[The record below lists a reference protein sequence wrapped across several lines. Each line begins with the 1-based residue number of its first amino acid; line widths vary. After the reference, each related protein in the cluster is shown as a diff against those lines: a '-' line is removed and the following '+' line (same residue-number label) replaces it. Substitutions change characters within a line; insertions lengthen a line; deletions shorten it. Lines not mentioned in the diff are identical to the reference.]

1 MGAPVACANRLFE
14 RAGAAASGR
23 GRYNSP
29 LCQRFRRSHRMFESL
44 TQRLSG
50 TIERLRG
57 RGRLTEENIREA
69 TREVRIALLEADVAL
84 PVVQAL
90 IEKIKVRAVGQE
102 VLKSLT
108 PGQALIKVVR
118 DELTAVMG
126 AQASDLN
133 LNVPAPAIILMAGL
147 QGAGKTTTV
156 GKLAK
161 HLKEKRKKKVMVVSA
176 DVYRPAAIEQL
187 KTLAEQVG
195 VLFFPSAAEQK
206 PVDIVRAAI
215 DDARKSFADV
225 LIVDT
230 AGRLAIDEAMM
241 AEIKALHAAVNPAET
256 LFVVDSMTGQDAANT
271 AKAFGEALPL
281 TGVVL
286 TKTDG
291 DARGGAALSVRY
303 VTGKPIKFTGTGEKV
318 DGLDVFHP
326 ERVASRILDM
336 GDVLSLVEQVE
347 QQVDKD
353 KAQKLAEKVA
363 KGKKFDLNDM
373 RDQLEQMQNM
383 GGIGGLMDKLPGLGQ
398 VPEHLKQQVSQSK
411 EVPRMIAIINSMTK
425 KERRN
430 PGLLN
435 GSRRARIA
443 RGSGTQPADVNK
455 LMKQY
460 MQMEKMM
467 GKLAGG
473 GMKGMLR
480 NMKGMLGGMGG
491 KGGLPFR

>member
-1 MGAPVACANRLFE
+1 
-14 RAGAAASGR
+14 
-23 GRYNSP
+23 
-29 LCQRFRRSHRMFESL
+29 MFESL

-90 IEKIKVRAVGQE
+90 IERIKVRAVGQE

-126 AQASDLN
+126 AAAADLN
-133 LNVPAPAIILMAGL
+133 LNVPAPAVILMAGL

-161 HLKEKRKKKVMVVSA
+161 LLKEKRKKKVMVVSA
-176 DVYRPAAIEQL
+176 DVYRPAAIAQL
-187 KTLAEQVG
+187 ETLAKQVD
-195 VLFFPSAAEQK
+195 VRFFPSDAAQK

-215 DDARKSFADV
+215 EDARRSFIDV
-225 LIVDT
+225 LLVDT

-241 AEIKALHAAVNPAET
+241 AEIKALHAAVNPVET
-256 LFVVDSMTGQDAANT
+256 LFVVDAMTGQDAANT
-271 AKAFGEALPL
+271 AKAFSEALPL

-303 VTGKPIKFTGTGEKV
+303 ITGRPIKFIGTGEKV

-326 ERVASRILDM
+326 DRIASRILDM

-347 QQVDKD
+347 GQVDKE

-373 RDQLEQMQNM
+373 RDQLEQMQGM
-383 GGIGGLMDKLPGLGQ
+383 GGIHGLMDKLPGMGQ
-398 VPEHLKQQVSQSK
+398 VPDSVKNQVTGK
-411 EVPRMIAIINSMTK
+411 EVPRMVAIINSMTK

-430 PGLLN
+430 PALLN
-435 GSRRARIA
+435 GSRRKRIA
-443 RGSGTQPADVNK
+443 AGSGVTPADVNK

-460 MQMEKMM
+460 QQMEKMM
-467 GKLAGG
+467 AKLGRG
-473 GMKGMLR
+473 GMKGMMRGLQ
-480 NMKGMLGGMGG
+480 GMMGG
-491 KGGLPFR
+491 RGAMPFR

>member
-1 MGAPVACANRLFE
+1 
-14 RAGAAASGR
+14 
-23 GRYNSP
+23 
-29 LCQRFRRSHRMFESL
+29 MFESL

-57 RGRLTEENIREA
+57 RGRLSEENIREA

-90 IEKIKVRAVGQE
+90 IERIKLRAVGQE

-118 DELTAVMG
+118 DELTTVMG

-133 LNVPAPAIILMAGL
+133 LNVPAPAVILMAGL

-156 GKLAK
+156 AKLAK

-187 KTLAEQVG
+187 RTLAAQVG
-195 VLFFPSAAEQK
+195 VPFFESDASQK
-206 PVDIVRAAI
+206 PEAIVRAAI
-215 DDARKSFADV
+215 IDARKSFADV

-241 AEIKALHAAVNPAET
+241 AEIKALHAATNPVET
-256 LFVVDSMTGQDAANT
+256 LFVVDAMTGQDAANT
-271 AKAFGEALPL
+271 AKAFAEALPL

-303 VTGKPIKFTGTGEKV
+303 ITGRPIKFIGTGEKP

-326 ERVASRILDM
+326 DRVASRILDM

-347 QQVDKD
+347 QQVDQD
-353 KAQKLAEKVA
+353 KARKLAEKVA
-363 KGKKFDLNDM
+363 KGRKFDLNDM
-373 RDQLEQMQNM
+373 RDQLEQMQGM
-383 GGIGGLMDKLPGLGQ
+383 GGIHGLMDKLPGMGQ
-398 VPEHLKQQVSQSK
+398 IPDAVKNQVTGK
-411 EVPRMIAIINSMTK
+411 EVPRMMAIIGSMTR

-430 PGLLN
+430 PTLLN
-435 GSRRARIA
+435 GSRRKRIA
-443 RGSGTQPADVNK
+443 GGAGVTPADVNK

-460 MQMEKMM
+460 QQMEKMM
-467 GKLAGG
+467 GKLGRG
-473 GMKGMLR
+473 GMKGMMRGLS
-480 NMKGMLGGMGG
+480 GMMGG
-491 KGGLPFR
+491 RGQPFPR

>member
-1 MGAPVACANRLFE
+1 
-14 RAGAAASGR
+14 
-23 GRYNSP
+23 
-29 LCQRFRRSHRMFESL
+29 MFESL

-50 TIERLRG
+50 TLQKLRG

-84 PVVQAL
+84 PVVSAL
-90 IEKIKVRAVGQE
+90 IERIKARAVGQE
-102 VLKSLT
+102 VLTSLT

-118 DELTAVMG
+118 DEMAAVMG
-126 AQASDLN
+126 SSASELN
-133 LNVPAPAIILMAGL
+133 LNVPAPAVILMAGL

-161 HLKEKRKKKVMVVSA
+161 HLKERKKKKVMVVSA

-187 KTLAEQVG
+187 RTLAKQVD
-195 VLFFPSAAEQK
+195 VLFFASDASQK
-206 PVDIVRAAI
+206 PEDIVRAAI
-215 DDARKSFADV
+215 EDARKSFVDV
-225 LIVDT
+225 LLVDT
-230 AGRLAIDEAMM
+230 AGRTTIDEAMM
-241 AEIKALHAAVNPAET
+241 AEIQALHAAVKPVET
-256 LFVVDSMTGQDAANT
+256 LFVVDAMTGQDAANT
-271 AKAFGEALPL
+271 AKAFAEALPL

-303 VTGKPIKFTGTGEKV
+303 ITGKPIKFVGVGEKP

-326 ERVASRILDM
+326 DRAASRILDM
-336 GDVLSLVEQVE
+336 GDVLSLVEEVE
-347 QQVDKD
+347 QKVDKD

-383 GGIGGLMDKLPGLGQ
+383 GGLSSLMDKLPGMGQ
-398 VPEHLKQQVSQSK
+398 LPDHVKNQVTGK
-411 EVPRMIAIINSMTK
+411 EVPRMVAIINSMTK

-435 GSRRARIA
+435 GSRRARVA
-443 RGSGTQPADVNK
+443 RGSGTTPAEVNK
-455 LMKQY
+455 VLKQY
-460 MQMEKMM
+460 QQMEKMM
-467 GKLAGG
+467 SKLSQG
-473 GMKGMLR
+473 GMKGLMR
-480 NMKGMLGGMGG
+480 GMKGMMGG
-491 KGGLPFR
+491 GFPGRFPGR

>member
-1 MGAPVACANRLFE
+1 
-14 RAGAAASGR
+14 
-23 GRYNSP
+23 
-29 LCQRFRRSHRMFESL
+29 
-44 TQRLSG
+44 
-50 TIERLRG
+50 
-57 RGRLTEENIREA
+57 
-69 TREVRIALLEADVAL
+69 
-84 PVVQAL
+84 
-90 IEKIKVRAVGQE
+90 
-102 VLKSLT
+102 
-108 PGQALIKVVR
+108 
-118 DELTAVMG
+118 
-126 AQASDLN
+126 
-133 LNVPAPAIILMAGL
+133 
-147 QGAGKTTTV
+147 
-156 GKLAK
+156 
-161 HLKEKRKKKVMVVSA
+161 
-176 DVYRPAAIEQL
+176 
-187 KTLAEQVG
+187 
-195 VLFFPSAAEQK
+195 
-206 PVDIVRAAI
+206 
-215 DDARKSFADV
+215 
-225 LIVDT
+225 
-230 AGRLAIDEAMM
+230 
-241 AEIKALHAAVNPAET
+241 
-256 LFVVDSMTGQDAANT
+256 AANT

-291 DARGGAALSVRY
+291 DARGGAALSVRHI
-303 VTGKPIKFTGTGEKV
+303 TGKPIKFTGTGEKV

-373 RDQLEQMQNM
+373 RYQFEQMQNM
-383 GGIGGLMDKLPGLGQ
+383 GGIGGLMDKLPGMWQ
-398 VPEHLKQQVSQSK
+398 IPEHLKAQVSQSK

-473 GMKGMLR
+473 GMKGMMR
-480 NMKGMLGGMGG
+480 HMKGMLGAMGG
-491 KGGLPFR
+491 KGGLPFRSVRSALHPRGEPGRVPADA

>member
-1 MGAPVACANRLFE
+1 
-14 RAGAAASGR
+14 
-23 GRYNSP
+23 
-29 LCQRFRRSHRMFESL
+29 MFESL

-90 IEKIKVRAVGQE
+90 IERIKVRAVGQE

-126 AQASDLN
+126 SSASELN
-133 LNVPAPAIILMAGL
+133 LNVPAPAVVLMAGL
-147 QGAGKTTTV
+147 QGAGKTATV

-161 HLKEKRKKKVMVVSA
+161 HLREKRKKKVMVVSA

-187 KTLAEQVG
+187 RTLAQQVD
-195 VLFFPSAAEQK
+195 VLFFPSDASQK
-206 PVDIVRAAI
+206 PEAIVKAAI
-215 DDARKSFADV
+215 EDARKSYVDV

-241 AEIKALHAAVNPAET
+241 AEIKALHAAVNPVET
-256 LFVVDSMTGQDAANT
+256 LFVVDAMTGQDAANT
-271 AKAFGEALPL
+271 AKAFSEALPL

-303 VTGKPIKFTGTGEKV
+303 ITGRPIKFIGVGEKP

-326 ERVASRILDM
+326 DRVASRILDM

-363 KGKKFDLNDM
+363 KGKRFDLNDM

-383 GGIGGLMDKLPGLGQ
+383 GGIHGLMDKLPGMGQ
-398 VPEHLKQQVSQSK
+398 VPEAVKNQVTGK

-430 PGLLN
+430 PDLLN

-443 RGSGTQPADVNK
+443 RGAGLTPADVNR

-460 MQMEKMM
+460 QQMEKMM
-467 GKLAGG
+467 GKLSQG
-473 GMKGMLR
+473 GMKGLMR
-480 NMKGMLGGMGG
+480 GMRGMMGG
-491 KGGLPFR
+491 RGGLPFR

>member
-1 MGAPVACANRLFE
+1 
-14 RAGAAASGR
+14 
-23 GRYNSP
+23 
-29 LCQRFRRSHRMFESL
+29 MFESL

-50 TIERLRG
+50 TIDRLRG

-90 IEKIKVRAVGQE
+90 IERIKVRAVGQE

-126 AQASDLN
+126 STAADLN
-133 LNVPAPAIILMAGL
+133 LNVPAPAVILMAGL

-156 GKLAK
+156 GKLAR

-187 KTLAEQVG
+187 KTLAQQVD
-195 VLFFPSAAEQK
+195 VAFFPSDASQK
-206 PVDIVRAAI
+206 PEAIVKAAI
-215 DDARKSFADV
+215 EEARKTYVDV

-230 AGRLAIDEAMM
+230 AGRTSIDDAMM
-241 AEIKALHAAVNPAET
+241 AEIKALHAAVNPVET
-256 LFVVDSMTGQDAANT
+256 LFVVDSMTGQDAAVT
-271 AKAFGEALPL
+271 AKHFGETLPL

-303 VTGKPIKFTGTGEKV
+303 ITQRPIKFIGVGEKP

-326 ERVASRILDM
+326 DRIASRILDM

-363 KGKKFDLNDM
+363 KGKRFNLNDLK
-373 RDQLEQMQNM
+373 DQLEQMQNM
-383 GGIGGLMDKLPGLGQ
+383 GGIHGLMDKLPGMGQ
-398 VPEHLKQQVSQSK
+398 IPDNVKNQVTGK
-411 EVPRMIAIINSMTK
+411 EVPRMVAIINSMTP

-430 PGLLN
+430 PDILN

-443 RGSGTQPADVNK
+443 KGAGLTPADVNK

-460 MQMEKMM
+460 QQMEKMM
-467 GKLAGG
+467 SKLSGG
-473 GMKGMLR
+473 GMKGLMR
-480 NMKGMLGGMGG
+480 GMKGMMGG
-491 KGGLPFR
+491 RGGLPFR